1 MGQKIEQ
8 KVIVSVGIYKLKH
21 MSSKS
26 TGLKR
31 RESLHIVYHIKGL
44 KKEKSHGYINRHR
57 KSI

>member
-1 MGQKIEQ
+1 M
-8 KVIVSVGIYKLKH
+8 IVSVGIYKLKH

-31 RESLHIVYHIKGL
+31 RESLRIVYHIEGL
-44 KKEKSHGYINRHR
+44 KKEKSHGHINRHR